1 MIVVIGAD
9 PLITTVPPFG
19 SNILQIVS
27 TELDPMFADSLKL
40 ADNLSGQ
47 FWWLSKIQRA
57 LVTSLGR
64 AFAFDYSLIVKFTF
78 VQPLSDTINK
88 IIMTKMTILSI

>member
-47 FWWLSKIQRA
+47 FW
-57 LVTSLGR
+57 
-64 AFAFDYSLIVKFTF
+64 
-78 VQPLSDTINK
+78 
-88 IIMTKMTILSI
+88 